1 MTKNFDYLGNTF
13 QIQLLN
19 QIIVDKEFAQ
29 SIVDVLESS
38 YFDNKYFKI
47 VIQMIRE
54 YYGKYHVTELYK
66 SVMRHFNTN
75 ILKWL
80 MRKYKKFKGSKA
92 KAGKLLKEIAKR
104 DPSLFVHWEKGI
116 IDTFA

>member
-1 MTKNFDYLGNTF
+1 
-13 QIQLLN
+13 
-19 QIIVDKEFAQ
+19 
-29 SIVDVLESS
+29 
-38 YFDNKYFKI
+38 
-47 VIQMIRE
+47 
-54 YYGKYHVTELYK
+54 
-66 SVMRHFNTN
+66 MRYFNTN

-80 MRKYKKFKGSKA
+80 LRKYKKFKGSKA